1 MAVRVA
7 LDIAGAG
14 LDRRFEHLI
23 GAAGARRV
31 GNLADMIEQ
40 KTDAVGLAKGAAG
53 LCKGGAHLAG
63 GAVAVIGQRFDDD
76 RDAAR
81 PVAFVPHLFI
91 SLAALAAGAALD
103 RAPDRVL

>member
-23 GAAGARRV
+23 GAADARRV
-31 GNLADMIEQ
+31 GDLADMIEQ

-53 LCKGGAHLAG
+53 LCKGSAHLAG
-63 GAVAVIGQRFDDD
+63 RAVAVIRQGLRSEEHTSELQSQSNLVCR
-76 RDAAR
+76 
-81 PVAFVPHLFI
+81 L
-91 SLAALAAGAALD
+91 LLEKKKKT
-103 RAPDRVL
+103 